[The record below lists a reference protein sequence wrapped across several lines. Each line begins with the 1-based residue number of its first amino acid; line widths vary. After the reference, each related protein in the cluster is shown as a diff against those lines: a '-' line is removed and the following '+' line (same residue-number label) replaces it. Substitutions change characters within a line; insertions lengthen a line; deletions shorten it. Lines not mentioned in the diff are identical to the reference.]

1 MILDVMNERILSE
14 GRPVEPAAATIE
26 NLAIVVRTVE
36 GVVAFAQER
45 DLLGDD
51 DAVALVR
58 HNETIAAEHNTM
70 ATSD

>member
-1 MILDVMNERILSE
+1 VILDVMNERILSE
-14 GRPVEPAAATIE
+14 GRPVEPAAAMIE
-26 NLAIVVRTVE
+26 SLAIVVRTPE
-36 GVVAFAQER
+36 GVVTFAQER
-45 DLLGDD
+45 DLVGDD